1 MAADAL
7 KQHASR
13 GLQEL
18 IKSGVIQPPI
28 SAFNLLTKLISLPG
42 ASDDSPSFRLTDL
55 KKLEF
60 ILEQLS
66 ESWDAGSISVL
77 RDATGLTIMNVYLN
91 GSRSPLHFRRKR
103 KRPVDEDADSAEEN
117 EANLAASRE
126 SKSPTVPSINNLS
139 KELQEIYALLQRGTA
154 RQKLLCEQV
163 WLQLL
168 FQGEITDN

>member
-1 MAADAL
+1 
-7 KQHASR
+7 
-13 GLQEL
+13 
-18 IKSGVIQPPI
+18 
-28 SAFNLLTKLISLPG
+28 
-42 ASDDSPSFRLTDL
+42 
-55 KKLEF
+55 
-60 ILEQLS
+60 
-66 ESWDAGSISVL
+66 
-77 RDATGLTIMNVYLN
+77 MNVYLN

-163 WLQLL
+163 
-168 FQGEITDN
+168 